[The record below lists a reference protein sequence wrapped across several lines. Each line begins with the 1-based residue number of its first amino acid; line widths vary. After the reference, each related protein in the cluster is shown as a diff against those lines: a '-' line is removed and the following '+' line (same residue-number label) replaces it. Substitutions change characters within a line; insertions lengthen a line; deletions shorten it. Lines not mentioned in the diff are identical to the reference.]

1 MSPMKV
7 LIAAISLAAFC
18 APPAFAEAPSDDA
31 APHAWHAP
39 NKEEMAVW
47 HARMCNDRY
56 ARQAGRLA
64 YLEASLAITDAQR
77 GAFNQWRDAVL
88 SRAKSRAQA
97 CLAQTRMPGHFPD
110 VLERNANREKILE
123 ARLDALRSE
132 RPALEAL
139 YQSLTPEQ
147 KKLFD
152 RAGDRFGRGHRFGE
166 GFGQRRDG
174 DVHQDHG

>member
-1 MSPMKV
+1 M
-7 LIAAISLAAFC
+7 AA
-18 APPAFAEAPSDDA
+18 
-31 APHAWHAP
+31 
-39 NKEEMAVW
+39 W

-64 YLEASLAITDAQR
+64 YLEASLGITDAQR
-77 GAFNQWRDAVL
+77 SAFNQWRDSVL
-88 SRAKSRAQA
+88 NRAKSRSET
-97 CLAQTRMPGHFPD
+97 CLARTPMPAHFPD
-110 VLERNANREKILE
+110 ALERNANRQKMLE

-152 RAGDRFGRGHRFGE
+152 QEADHFGHRHGPQFGE
-166 GFGQRRDG
+166 RFGQRHGG
-174 DVHQDHG
+174 DVYQEHG